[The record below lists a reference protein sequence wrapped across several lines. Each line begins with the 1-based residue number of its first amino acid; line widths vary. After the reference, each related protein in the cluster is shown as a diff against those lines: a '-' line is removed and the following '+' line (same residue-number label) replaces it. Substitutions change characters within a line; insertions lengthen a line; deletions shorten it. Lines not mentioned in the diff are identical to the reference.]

1 MMNPGFFL
9 LIENTNGNS
18 MKRISSVLL
27 WLIIL
32 TNIAGPIDHNF
43 TEDYQNKSNS
53 PIHDE
58 EENGKF
64 VTLSSDSDDCD
75 NGGAGCSGM
84 VGLELDCCTDGEIF
98 ALVTFVVV
106 FVGIPLYWI
115 YRKLWKLSKK
125 IFFDKSREEEVEI
138 DYIEVNES
146 LGSHLPVTEKELLEF
161 RVKEIK
167 KRRRREEME
176 GENKKEP
183 INAKE
188 EFVLLSVF
196 LFVIYLFWNN
206 GI

>member
-18 MKRISSVLL
+18 MKGVSFALL

-32 TNIAGPIDHNF
+32 TNIAGSIEGF
-43 TEDYQNKSNS
+43 TGDNQNQSNS
-53 PIHDE
+53 SIYDE
-58 EENGKF
+58 GEKGKF

-98 ALVTFVVV
+98 ALVTFIVV

-115 YRKLWKLSKK
+115 YRKIWKLSKR
-125 IFFDKSREEEVEI
+125 IFYNKSLEEEIEN
-138 DYIEVNES
+138 DSIEVDES
-146 LGSHLPVTEKELLEF
+146 LGSHLPVTEKELFEF

-167 KRRRREEME
+167 KRM
-176 GENKKEP
+176 KKEGMEDEKEKVP
-183 INAKE
+183 ISIKE
-188 EFVLLSVF
+188 EFMLLSVF

>member
-18 MKRISSVLL
+18 MKRVSFALL

-32 TNIAGPIDHNF
+32 TNIADSIEGF
-43 TEDYQNKSNS
+43 TGEHQNQSNS
-53 PIHDE
+53 PIYDE

-98 ALVTFVVV
+98 ALVIFIVV

-125 IFFDKSREEEVEI
+125 IFFDKSREEEMKN
-138 DYIEVNES
+138 DHIEVDES

-167 KRRRREEME
+167 KRRRREEVE
-176 GENKKEP
+176 EENKKEP
-183 INAKE
+183 INLKE
-188 EFVLLSVF
+188 EFVLLSIF
-196 LFVIYLFWNN
+196 LFVIYLLWNN

>member
-18 MKRISSVLL
+18 MKRISFALL

-32 TNIAGPIDHNF
+32 TNIADSIEGF
-43 TEDYQNKSNS
+43 TGDNKNQSNS
-53 PIHDE
+53 PIYGD

-98 ALVTFVVV
+98 ALVTFIVV

-115 YRKLWKLSKK
+115 YRKLWMLSKK
-125 IFFDKSREEEVEI
+125 IFFDKSREERIEN
-138 DYIEVNES
+138 DYIEVSES
-146 LGSHLPVTEKELLEF
+146 LGRHLPVTEKELLEF

-167 KRRRREEME
+167 KRRRREDME
-176 GENKKEP
+176 ENKKEP
-183 INAKE
+183 INVKE

>member
-18 MKRISSVLL
+18 MKRISSALL

-32 TNIAGPIDHNF
+32 TIIADPIDHNF
-43 TEDYQNKSNS
+43 TGDYQNQSNP
-53 PIHDE
+53 PIYDE

-146 LGSHLPVTEKELLEF
+146 LGRHLPVTEKELFEF
-161 RVKEIK
+161 RVKGIK
-167 KRRRREEME
+167 KRRRREDME
-176 GENKKEP
+176 ENKKEP
-183 INAKE
+183 INVKE

-206 GI
+206 GV

>member
-18 MKRISSVLL
+18 MKGVSFALL

-32 TNIAGPIDHNF
+32 TNIAGSIEGF
-43 TEDYQNKSNS
+43 TGDNQNQSNS
-53 PIHDE
+53 SIYDE
-58 EENGKF
+58 GEKGKF

-98 ALVTFVVV
+98 ALVTFIVV

-115 YRKLWKLSKK
+115 YRKIWKLSKR
-125 IFFDKSREEEVEI
+125 IFYNKSLEEEIEN
-138 DYIEVNES
+138 DSIEVDES
-146 LGSHLPVTEKELLEF
+146 LGSHLPVTEKELFEF

-167 KRRRREEME
+167 KRR
-176 GENKKEP
+176 KKEGMEDEKEKVP
-183 INAKE
+183 ISIKE
-188 EFVLLSVF
+188 EFMLLSVF

>member
-1 MMNPGFFL
+1 
-9 LIENTNGNS
+9 
-18 MKRISSVLL
+18 MKGVSFALL

-32 TNIAGPIDHNF
+32 TNIAGSIEGF
-43 TEDYQNKSNS
+43 TGDNQNQSNS
-53 PIHDE
+53 SIYDE
-58 EENGKF
+58 GEKGKF

-98 ALVTFVVV
+98 ALVTFIVV

-115 YRKLWKLSKK
+115 YRKIWKLSKR
-125 IFFDKSREEEVEI
+125 IFYNKSLEEEIEN
-138 DYIEVNES
+138 DSIEVDES
-146 LGSHLPVTEKELLEF
+146 LGSHLPVTEKELFEF

-167 KRRRREEME
+167 KRR
-176 GENKKEP
+176 KKEDMEDEKEKVP
-183 INAKE
+183 ISIKE
-188 EFVLLSVF
+188 EFMLLSVF